1 MLRTSSSRTSFLF
14 VPDAVLLLLVAL
26 TIVILLG
33 VIILV
38 PLGAVGDEVGGVA
51 ALEVAHR

>member
-26 TIVILLG
+26 AIVILLG

-38 PLGAVGDEVGGVA
+38 PLGAVGDEVGGVT